1 MMGRKKMILD
11 LDTGIDDAMAIAYA
25 ISSPEIDLI
34 GIVGSYGNLQ
44 MLDGVQNSLD
54 LLALLG
60 QPDVPVYFG
69 EKHSI
74 TTQSFDTMQISQEI
88 HGMNGIGDI
97 TIPKSTQLPQSESGI
112 DFMIDSAKKF
122 QSDLII
128 VPTGPL
134 TNLSLAIKKSPE
146 IETLIGKVV
155 LMGGALTIPGN
166 VTPVAEANIN
176 QDPKAANEVFQSKLP
191 ITMVGLDVTLKT
203 LLTKKETQEWRALNS
218 SSSRAFADIVDFYI
232 EAYANLKTN
241 LEGCALHDPL
251 AVAVA
256 VDPSLVTTLPINMKV
271 ETKSPFSGRTI
282 GDERR
287 LNSDEATT
295 DVAVAVDT
303 ERFLS
308 VFMTRLSTLFSKN

>member
-1 MMGRKKMILD
+1 MGRKKMILD

-25 ISSPEIDLI
+25 LASEEIDLI

-44 MLDGVQNSLD
+44 MLDGVQNSLN
-54 LLALLG
+54 LLSLLG
-60 QPDVPVYFG
+60 QPNIPVYLG
-69 EKHSI
+69 EKHSM
-74 TTQSFDTMQISQEI
+74 TTQTFNTMQISQEI

-97 TIPKSTQLPQSESGI
+97 TIPKSDQSPHPGSGI
-112 DFMIDSAKKF
+112 DFIIDSAKKF

-134 TNLSLAIKKSPE
+134 TNLALAIKQSPE

-176 QDPKAANEVFQSKLP
+176 QDPEAANEVFQSKLT

-203 LLTKKETQEWRALNS
+203 LLTKKETQEWRQLNS
-218 SSSRAFADIVDFYI
+218 TSSRAFADIVDYYI

-241 LEGCALHDPL
+241 LGGCALHDPL

-256 VDPSLVTTLPINMKV
+256 IDPSLVTTLPINMKV
-271 ETKSPFSGRTI
+271 DTKSPFSGRTI

-287 LNSDEATT
+287 LNSNEATT
-295 DVAVAVDT
+295 DVAVAVET

-308 VFMTRLSTLFSKN
+308 IFMTKLSTLFSKN